1 MGCAASKPKTT
12 VAAPTSIPPP
22 KPAKLVVVDDV
33 KPPPPKVVFDPY
45 IELEKAA
52 VFVVEYEHI
61 YNSKV
66 KSYNEHYDLLKENL
80 KVETKEKEAF
90 DLEVAKEL
98 AAQAEYDLRV
108 ANTLKAKANHS
119 TAISLRQKTEADLLK
134 LQTEK
139 EDVLAKLEA
148 AKLALEAVSLQKQ
161 ADETAKSALIAR
173 GRAEDII
180 QRKTEEVKSRQ
191 SVIITSEKDSLL
203 ADKARA
209 SALADA
215 LLASKF
221 QQEALNAKE
230 LAVQNLDRMQPEIV
244 FTQVKEKVKTK
255 REIAKVTMGYM
266 NKEGQNFATWNRRFF
281 VLLNGV
287 LRYYE
292 SEDYP
297 GSNSGK
303 NIKGEL
309 HLQNYDVA
317 RIAGSNKLILFGLP
331 NNVTARRLK
340 LEVSN
345 EDSLVHWMNALKS
358 HINYHNNHD
367 N

>member
-1 MGCAASKPKTT
+1 MGCAASQPKP
-12 VAAPTSIPPP
+12 VVSAPTPVPPP
-22 KPAKLVVVDDV
+22 KPVKVLVVDDV

-52 VFVVEYEHI
+52 VCVVEYEHI
-61 YNSKV
+61 YNTKV
-66 KSYNEHYDLLKENL
+66 KSYNEHYDYLKENL
-80 KVETKEKEAF
+80 KDETKLKEAF
-90 DLEVAKEL
+90 DFEVAKEL
-98 AAQAEYDLRV
+98 AAQAEYDLCV

-119 TAISLRQKTEADLLK
+119 TVISLRQKTEADLLK

-139 EDVLAKLEA
+139 EDALAKLEA

-161 ADETAKSALIAR
+161 AEETAKNALIAR
-173 GRAEDII
+173 GKAEDII

-191 SVIITSEKDSLL
+191 SVILTSEKDSLL
-203 ADKARA
+203 AEKARA

-215 LLASKF
+215 LIASKF
-221 QQEALNAKE
+221 QQDALNARD
-230 LAVQNLDRMQPEIV
+230 LAAQNLDRLQPEIV
-244 FTQVKEKVKTK
+244 FTPVEEKVKTK
-255 REIAKVTMGYM
+255 REVPKITMGYM

-292 SEDYP
+292 CEEYP
-297 GSNSGK
+297 GSNTGK

-309 HLQNYDVA
+309 SLQNYDVA
-317 RIAGSNKLILFGLP
+317 RIAGSNKLVLFGLP

-340 LEVSN
+340 LEISTEEGVVN
-345 EDSLVHWMNALKS
+345 WMNALRS
-358 HINYHNNHD
+358 HINYYNN